1 MKMKKILAFVA
12 INLFI
17 STSANALII
26 DSLNIDFLPE
36 KKVHFQL
43 IKNNSE
49 QRKNYTLSM
58 VQVDVP
64 REKGHETEI
73 ESGELLYSPK
83 QLTLGPGESAGFKFY
98 YTGPQD
104 DKERYYRVK
113 FIETPLQAHPV
124 ISKGRRI
131 QTDIT
136 VSLEAILIVRP
147 WKRYFQ
153 YTFANGVIRNTGNTY
168 FKYASSRGCS
178 NQYNDSKY
186 IPPGESLNIDNKD
199 QVARRMI
206 VYGKKIIS
214 LTTCP

>member
-1 MKMKKILAFVA
+1 MRKILAFVA
-12 INLFI
+12 INFFI
-17 STSANALII
+17 SSSANALII
-26 DSLNIDFLPE
+26 ESLNIDFLPE
-36 KKVHFQL
+36 KEVHFQL

-64 REKGHETEI
+64 REKEHETEI

-83 QLTLGPGESAGFKFY
+83 QLILAPGESAGFKFY

-113 FIETPLQAHPV
+113 FIETPLQAHQV
-124 ISKGRRI
+124 IAKGKRI

-147 WKRYFQ
+147 WKRHFQ
-153 YTFANGVIRNTGNTY
+153 YSFNNGVIRNTGNTY

-178 NQYNDSKY
+178 NHYNDSKY
-186 IPPGESLNIDNKD
+186 IPPGESLNINNKG
-199 QVARRMI
+199 QAARRMI
-206 VYGKKIIS
+206 VYGKKIVS
-214 LTTCP
+214 LTNCP